1 LTRRRGFTLLEVVVA
16 SALLGVVGLATLAFL
31 SAFAQGAAARSRISD
46 PALEGTLALER
57 LRALAPQL
65 RCTLGTRDDLAALW
79 LSDNVPSRSVH
90 LSELGWVRFDSEAG
104 DVLLERIDPVALAT
118 DRELETAFA
127 RDEDFL
133 AVRDDALRAGIL
145 TSAILAEGLSGVAI
159 IAAKGGAPV
168 ELQFETESASARIA
182 LSPIAPEE
190 PLR

>member
-1 LTRRRGFTLLEVVVA
+1 
-16 SALLGVVGLATLAFL
+16 
-31 SAFAQGAAARSRISD
+31 
-46 PALEGTLALER
+46 
-57 LRALAPQL
+57 
-65 RCTLGTRDDLAALW
+65 
-79 LSDNVPSRSVH
+79 
-90 LSELGWVRFDSEAG
+90 
-104 DVLLERIDPVALAT
+104 VALAT

-182 LSPIAPEE
+182 LSPVAPEE